1 MKKLFKSQKKPKP
14 LIVVY
19 CSCALLPSLLYR
31 HESWHGSVNYE
42 QENHQSVSETYCEVE
57 VMSEFIGLA
66 NRKGENIFIKS
77 MK

>member
-1 MKKLFKSQKKPKP
+1 MCITLSLFF
-14 LIVVY
+14 
-19 CSCALLPSLLYR
+19 YR
-31 HESWHGSVNYE
+31 HESRHGSVNYE

-77 MK
+77 MKWIKIPRALHNKARFC